1 MTENP
6 YEPPQTEMAPA
17 AVEPLLEFEEPAPRP
32 IFRVLLVG
40 FGLLMISSV
49 PDRAFAVVHS
59 EWSLESWRQLCSA
72 LVSVLMGTVCLYI
85 GITGKT
91 PSILKR

>member
-6 YEPPQTEMAPA
+6 YEAPQKEVAPA
-17 AVEPLLEFEEPAPRP
+17 AAEPFLETAEPAPRL

-49 PDRAFAVVHS
+49 PDRAFAIAHS
-59 EWSLESWRQLCSA
+59 EWSLESWRQICSA
-72 LVSVLMGTVCLYI
+72 LVSVLMGTACLYI

-91 PSILKR
+91 PSLLRR